1 VIKSNSILL
10 TLGCF
15 FTIKIFCQS
24 LPANYSPLTLTI
36 ENSEFCLGTEAGNN
50 KLRVS
55 AKIIDKKKGEPL
67 FFSKELNKIDYT
79 LLLTFQNIY
88 DSYIFIRPAKEGNL
102 SRKGD
107 QIFSGCSFF
116 LQTIRINIDTDAKTF
131 ILGPGESKSFRAYTE
146 HDASGYYESSL
157 EKYLEKINEY
167 GDFFEPSGIRFS
179 FSRHYVPYDELES
192 DFDPNDLVD
201 DLEDEISST
210 PNLDI
215 TPDSSELDENDV
227 LNENLSNEYSEF
239 EEYNK
244 DIQARDYDVDF
255 CERIQSSLR
264 KNFEKL
270 YQLTVQGLNGSFNV
284 SSFNQMMSK
293 VQRDVDT
300 FNSSLSYDNISPEC
314 YEQIQNIEN
323 EYINKFEK
331 QLQKYARE
339 IPSQFNRNSGEVKV
353 SKYLTIPKFTS
364 KTNSAES
371 FNKKTSAPNL
381 KNKKFGKSS
390 LNTSKNNGTIPIKNN

>member
-1 VIKSNSILL
+1 
-10 TLGCF
+10 
-15 FTIKIFCQS
+15 
-24 LPANYSPLTLTI
+24 
-36 ENSEFCLGTEAGNN
+36 
-50 KLRVS
+50 
-55 AKIIDKKKGEPL
+55 
-67 FFSKELNKIDYT
+67 
-79 LLLTFQNIY
+79 
-88 DSYIFIRPAKEGNL
+88 
-102 SRKGD
+102 
-107 QIFSGCSFF
+107 
-116 LQTIRINIDTDAKTF
+116 
-131 ILGPGESKSFRAYTE
+131 
-146 HDASGYYESSL
+146 
-157 EKYLEKINEY
+157 
-167 GDFFEPSGIRFS
+167 
-179 FSRHYVPYDELES
+179 
-192 DFDPNDLVD
+192 
-201 DLEDEISST
+201 
-210 PNLDI
+210 
-215 TPDSSELDENDV
+215 
-227 LNENLSNEYSEF
+227 
-239 EEYNK
+239 
-244 DIQARDYDVDF
+244 
-255 CERIQSSLR
+255 LR

-323 EYINKFEK
+323 EYVNKFEK